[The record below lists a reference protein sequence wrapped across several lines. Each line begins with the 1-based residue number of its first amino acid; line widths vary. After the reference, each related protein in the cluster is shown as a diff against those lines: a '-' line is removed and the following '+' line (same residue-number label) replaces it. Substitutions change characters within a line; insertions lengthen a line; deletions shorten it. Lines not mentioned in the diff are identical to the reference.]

1 MMVLRPGLGT
11 AYKKIE
17 NCQGETL
24 DGYSSSSMSPDPE
37 EDGGGDQLL
46 EIEVTPEE
54 PEEPEEGRPLLFQ
67 NMNKKTKK

>member
-1 MMVLRPGLGT
+1 MVLRPGLGT

-17 NCQGETL
+17 NCQGEML

-54 PEEPEEGRPLLFQ
+54 PEEGRPLLFQ
-67 NMNKKTKK
+67 NTNKKPKNKF